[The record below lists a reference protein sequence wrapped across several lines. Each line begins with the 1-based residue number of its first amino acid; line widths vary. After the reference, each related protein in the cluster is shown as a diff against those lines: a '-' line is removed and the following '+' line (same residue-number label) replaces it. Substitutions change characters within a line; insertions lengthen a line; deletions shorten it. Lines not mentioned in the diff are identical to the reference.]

1 MVEKG
6 GVYDRMQVIIILV
19 TLFHV
24 IQHESGAERAK

>member
-6 GVYDRMQVIIILV
+6 GMYDRMQVIVILV

-24 IQHESGAERAK
+24 IHRESGAERAK